1 VKDNKSTSIVST
13 TQKERYRIFIEDV
26 ADGFF
31 ETDLKGHF
39 LFFNDALCRI
49 FGFTRNEIQ
58 NASFRRFLDPAEAEQ
73 AFQNF
78 NYLFK
83 TGETEKGL
91 EWKIRHKDGELR
103 WVKIHANLIFN
114 ADGRKT
120 GFRGIA
126 RDMTDRILAEKALKE
141 SEQCTLKLYEASH
154 RAEQRYRTLLDFIPN
169 PIFVLNRHNRVTYL
183 NPAFE
188 AVFGWTLKE
197 LKGHRRIPF
206 IPEKKKEET
215 RQGTKRLFKEKV
227 IRRFETQRL
236 TKDGRLLD
244 IQLNAALFYESE
256 EEPAGQIVILRDFTR
271 HKRLDRINQALF
283 RISKSLH
290 RFRTLDDRLVYIT
303 KQIRELLAVEGASVI
318 LLDEEKNEF
327 FFPVSAFGD
336 EKTTRMYREVRFPA
350 DKGVAGKVRQTG
362 KPVIVPDTNKS
373 EFFFSQV
380 DERTGFHT
388 RNMLDVP
395 LESHDRIIG
404 VLCAVNKKNGAFD
417 QTDVELLGTIAGMVA
432 LPLENARINEALN
445 RSYEDVKILN
455 KAKDRVIHHLSH
467 ELKTPISV
475 LSASLGLIAKKTGT
489 LHDPGMDRILDRSR
503 RNLERLLDMQYEIE
517 DILRG
522 GNFRTHQMLTTLLDT
537 CSDELEMLVS
547 ENLGEEDIIS
557 RIRQLI
563 DDEFGPKDPVL
574 EQIQLDQFVKDRLRR
589 LKPLFAHRN
598 CRLETRIQRTGA
610 VLIPSEVLG
619 KIIDGLVRNAVENTP
634 DGSLIRITV
643 HADGRNPVLTVND
656 FGVGITGENQAIIF
670 ESCFSTTDIM
680 QYASRQRFDF
690 NAGGRGFDLLR
701 MKIFSERYNFDIQ
714 LNSIRCRFIPR
725 ETDQC
730 PGNIDQCRHCQTT
743 DDCLTSGGTTVTV
756 RFQPAEKD
764 KESIQENSL
773 ND

>member
-1 VKDNKSTSIVST
+1 VLKEDSKSRW
-13 TQKERYRIFIEDV
+13 ERYRIFLKDV

-31 ETDLKGHF
+31 ETDLKGNF
-39 LFFNDALCRI
+39 IFFNDALCRI
-49 FGFTRNEIQ
+49 FGYSRDEIRDRNYSAFMNEE
-58 NASFRRFLDPAEAEQ
+58 NARV
-73 AFQNF
+73 AFQDF
-78 NYLFK
+78 NHLFN
-83 TGETEKGL
+83 TGQGAAGIQWE
-91 EWKIRHKDGELR
+91 IRSKDGEKR
-103 WVKIHANLIFN
+103 IIEINANLIFN
-114 ADGRKT
+114 ADGRKI

-126 RDMTDRILAEKALKE
+126 RDTTDRILAEKALKE
-141 SEQCTLKLYEASH
+141 SEQCTLKLYETSR

-169 PIFVLNRHNRVTYL
+169 PIFVLNQHSRVTYL

-188 AVFGWTLKE
+188 SVFGWTLKE
-197 LKGHRRIPF
+197 LKDRRIPF
-206 IPEKKKEET
+206 IPEERKEET

-236 TKDGRLLD
+236 TKDGRLRD
-244 IQLNAALFYESE
+244 IQLNAALFYENE
-256 EEPAGQIVILRDFTR
+256 DEPAGQVVILRDFTQ
-271 HKRLDRINQALF
+271 HKRLDRINQTLF

-290 RFRTLDDRLVYIT
+290 RFRTLDDRLAYIT

-327 FFPVSAFGD
+327 FFRVSAFGD
-336 EKTTRMYREVRFPA
+336 EKTTRMWREVRFPA

-362 KPVIVPDTNKS
+362 KPVIVPDTSKS

-475 LSASLGLIAKKTGT
+475 LSASLGLIAKKTDA
-489 LHDPGMDRILDRSR
+489 LHDPGMDRILNRSR

-547 ENLGEEDIIS
+547 KNLGEEDIIS

-574 EQIQLDQFVKDRLRR
+574 EQIRLDQFARDRLRR
-589 LKPLFAHRN
+589 LQPLFAHRN
-598 CRLETRIQRTGA
+598 CRLETRIQRTGS

-643 HADGRNPVLTVND
+643 HADGHNPVLTVND
-656 FGVGITGENQAIIF
+656 FGIGITGENQAIIF
-670 ESCFSTTDIM
+670 ESCFTTTDIM

-701 MKIFSERYNFDIQ
+701 MKIFSERYDFDIR
-714 LNSIRCRFIPR
+714 LNSIRCRFIPM

-730 PGNIDQCRHCQTT
+730 PGNIDQCRHCNTT
-743 DDCLTSGGTTVTV
+743 DDCLTSGGTTITV
-756 RFQPAEKD
+756 RFQSAEKD
-764 KESIQENSL
+764 NESIQENSL